1 MYTERSTKAVLSK
14 TLLILIWLHEQGQ
27 FVFGFK
33 RSINYDMFGIK
44 NGEIMKSSMICINQ
58 NIYGCSRNS
67 DLKFND
73 SILFQNNKS
82 THDCALFSMDM
93 NQDLSHGVKECIN
106 IFINNM
112 NSTGNTK
119 QYQIKLK
126 NQKAVKLLVSKNVIF
141 ENLLTISDIFQ
152 SSLINETASALKFHS
167 IRNSGIHVNVELSE
181 LNLYPIYEDI
191 NYDGVNDV
199 ILNASPGTYAFRLKQ
214 PLLQIA
220 NQFCRYPLPSRY
232 LLSLKAFRRR
242 QTYGYK
248 RSCREPT
255 QTSTIL
261 CQTDEHINYHG
272 DEKRKTYFYE
282 RSLNDQCGRNLAA
295 ILSDEP
301 NSFYCTRDTPLINEI
316 FGEYVN
322 EQIVQ
327 SHTSSCDTYE
337 KLCSKC
343 FNRMTENSKCNSKYM
358 NMNEFS
364 EISVNYDEGERT
376 VTDAKCCGLSC
387 YNTPVCL
394 SYYSSRCQSNKTKNI
409 TLEDKV
415 CMDGNTFQISI
426 TPEFDFHNGTFMC
439 HLKRTNYSHGFRL
452 KFSID
457 LSELIKQKIS
467 DNYVNTRTVLSIESQ
482 HNFGTYEK
490 YKLNINA
497 LDVEILVDE
506 PNRSMLRSFKEV
518 ILMGRKVKKYNAY
531 EFFVHKPPSASGIK
545 SIQSSVE
552 HVLHT
557 DSAFTTIQSNKPHAF
572 SSINWKHKGC
582 DLDIFQNIK
591 VTKALSEF
599 LSKGYPVEI
608 FPASNVKTNT
618 PRSMSDKEDN
628 VYSNI
633 LHRFRLN
640 DKHATLPRANIK
652 LSGNHSVLRSIF
664 CNNENFSANFKLHTI
679 TEGKSIGQFRI
690 TRKVIEASVKFV
702 TNSLGQEILHI
713 FVTGYVTGTPAY
725 INFKLIWPANS
736 LILSNHDVV
745 VLNSQTKDYFRP
757 NKKIESFQL
766 TYQIDINSINEIP
779 FKTLFSSSFQPTLIF
794 DLIIQECD
802 ANVGLRIY
810 TPLFSNRKKDKM
822 LQGGVVKGSMVSIHS
837 NKSTVEESSHWVM
850 FSPLLF
856 ITIGISLLYFLV
868 LIIFVYIKHCIISNK
883 GYPISV
889 EYQKQIS
896 NNHYGNDLQYHQLL
910 LHPFPIKL
918 NNRTLYYTTSRKGG
932 DYIQTFPPTRQT
944 LYHPT
949 IVAKHPYHNYGNE
962 SQSSYRKFS
971 SNSTWLNHNTW
982 NTNNSQIK
990 RIFLFTHLAFR
1001 VFYTFLF
1008 TFSVAVSLIFSLQP
1022 SGRIS
1027 TFDNILQWPKIN
1039 RESIEFNSLHNSM
1052 HRPSQISVLTTSSL
1066 PMHETEIDQ
1075 IHLVGPILRLQAE
1088 VHWIEEFT
1096 EQELKRQLDYVE
1108 RMKLACQHAMTV
1120 ELTDA
1125 LREGRHLVN
1134 TRLEKWQFNSSSQN
1148 TDTLNDSTLRS
1159 VNELANIHFNRQ
1171 RTLFDHLYEQMSR
1184 KLDFRGSESYKNYA
1198 NMLNSVFHSGWLQ
1211 YVKRMLNT
1219 SDNLEKNPRHFS
1231 NHKVHTE
1238 TKLNFHDS
1246 MRRYYEFGQQR
1257 SGIKAPYVALMNY
1270 MNFYQADAVHLL
1282 PIQLLENLKKVF
1294 SSPNHYRSLFHLSP
1308 EASSHPMNSESNF
1321 KANHQVNSFKTLQNQ
1336 KTQQERVFLTT
1347 NDLEEYTDGTIS
1359 SVSDKSTQYFFN
1371 EQNTLFS
1378 ENFIQY
1384 IKDNSQQNVQ
1394 NHSNYPSRHPMLP
1407 VMTLTHIRL
1416 SLLILDCF
1424 IIAYRF
1430 FHTYEI
1436 LKAFWTGQTLFV
1448 DASSWLE
1455 RQTHTTVDNERDN
1468 GNFHEASKTTVEPF
1482 DSHSCRRFSEKGKYL
1497 ESNLSDFNET
1507 PNNRFSRIALFQCLP
1522 QHQNLFECRHEK
1534 QALYQP
1540 SMYSSGIPRNSQSSE
1555 TTSSSIL
1562 SNQVTDSQSKN
1573 KSKQYFHLNSLCD
1586 HSTQN
1591 PSDALPDRSLIPIG
1605 PPLCLPPSS
1614 SFSIEQNTGCILGIR
1629 SACCRK
1635 SHYISSVIGF
1645 TVIVLL
1651 FGLVL
1656 VQMYKPHVATPNKI
1670 SPPTSTYSKQSSSQ
1684 VSANEI
1690 PYLSTPIGFF
1700 LPYYELLIRD
1710 HSNRLNEDWLEWT
1723 KRNELAMRGRVL
1735 NYLSRFKHE
1744 LNYLDQQMDT
1754 ENSVVQSLLSQ
1765 VESSSP
1771 IIKSEKSHSKPTN
1784 YPTSP
1789 IFNSEF
1795 LFRQQICHFL
1805 PVTSVPINEEN
1816 ISLNKEGII
1825 TSLNKKI
1832 RPNNIKR
1839 IIWTSAISTF
1849 VDFDWN
1855 SEEQANNLFI
1865 TAVIVGIVMI
1875 SCIGIVD
1882 IGGKILKIL
1891 YINPTVSMFDI
1902 KKWKSHSKASSNTEE
1917 PMDYVRIIEN
1927 IILISPQPAPIIPWP
1942 TKRLLNM
1949 NSQLNPT
1956 NRQKLSPE
1964 SSVSVIKEPENQ
1976 IPLTAFYLDSNLVL
1990 TPNNTTPIINNKT
2003 VQLDDISHSVPV
2015 FIAHSPSST
2024 PVIALK
2030 TDSWASTNQLS
2041 GIFFEKT

>member
-1 MYTERSTKAVLSK
+1 
-14 TLLILIWLHEQGQ
+14 
-27 FVFGFK
+27 
-33 RSINYDMFGIK
+33 
-44 NGEIMKSSMICINQ
+44 
-58 NIYGCSRNS
+58 
-67 DLKFND
+67 
-73 SILFQNNKS
+73 
-82 THDCALFSMDM
+82 M
-93 NQDLSHGVKECIN
+93 NTI
-106 IFINNM
+106 
-112 NSTGNTK
+112 GNTK

-126 NQKAVKLLVSKNVIF
+126 NQEAVKLLVSKNVIF
-141 ENLLTISDIFQ
+141 ENLLTVSDIFQ
-152 SSLINETASALKFHS
+152 SSVINETASVLNFHS
-167 IRNSGIHVNVELSE
+167 IRNSGIHIDIELSE
-181 LNLYPIYEDI
+181 LNLYPIYEDV

-214 PLLQIA
+214 PLLEIA
-220 NQFCRYPLPSRY
+220 NQFCRYPIPSRY

-255 QTSTIL
+255 QTSTSL
-261 CQTDEHINYHG
+261 CQTNEHINYHG
-272 DEKRKTYFYE
+272 DERQKTYFYE

-295 ILSDEP
+295 ILSDES

-337 KLCSKC
+337 KLCAKC
-343 FNRMTENSKCNSKYM
+343 LNRMTENSKCNSKYM

-364 EISVNYDEGERT
+364 EINVSYDEGERN
-376 VTDAKCCGLSC
+376 VTDARCCGISC

-394 SYYSSRCQSNKTKNI
+394 SYYSLMCQSNKTKSNI
-409 TLEDKV
+409 LEDKI
-415 CMDGNTFQISI
+415 CMNGNTFQISI

-439 HLKRTNYSHGFRL
+439 HLKQANYSRGFRL
-452 KFSID
+452 KFSLN
-457 LSELIKQKIS
+457 LSELIKQKLS
-467 DNYVNTRTVLSIESQ
+467 DNYVNTRTSLSVESQ
-482 HNFGTYEK
+482 HNFGTSEK
-490 YKLNINA
+490 YRLNINA

-506 PNRSMLRSFKEV
+506 PNKSVFHSFKEA
-518 ILMGRKVKKYNAY
+518 ILLGRKVKKYNAY
-531 EFFVHKPPSASGIK
+531 EFFVHKPPSATGIK

-572 SSINWKHKGC
+572 SSINWKQKGC

-599 LSKGYPVEI
+599 LSKGYPVDI
-608 FPASNVKTNT
+608 YPASNVKTNT
-618 PRSMSDKEDN
+618 PRSMSGKEDN

-652 LSGNHSVLRSIF
+652 LSGNHSVLRSVF
-664 CNNENFSANFKLHTI
+664 CNNKNFPTNFNLHTI
-679 TEGKSIGQFRI
+679 TEGKSIGQYRI
-690 TRKVIEASVKFV
+690 TRKVVEASVKFV
-702 TNSLGQEILHI
+702 TNSLGKEILHI
-713 FVTGYVTGTPAY
+713 LVTGYVTGTPAY

-745 VLNSQTKDYFRP
+745 VLNSQTKDYFKP
-757 NKKIESFQL
+757 NQKIESFHI

-779 FKTLFSSSFQPTLIF
+779 LFPSPFQSTLIF

-802 ANVGLRIY
+802 ANIGLRIY
-810 TPLFSNRKKDKM
+810 SPLFSHRNKDKM
-822 LQGGVVKGSMVSIHS
+822 LQGSVVKGSIVSIHS

-918 NNRTLYYTTSRKGG
+918 NNRTLYYTTSRKGE

-949 IVAKHPYHNYGNE
+949 IVEKHLYHHYGNE

-1039 RESIEFNSLHNSM
+1039 RESIEFNSLHSSM
-1052 HRPSQISVLTTSSL
+1052 HRPSRISVLTAPSL
-1066 PMHETEIDQ
+1066 PMHETELDQ

-1134 TRLEKWQFNSSSQN
+1134 TRLEKWKFNSTSQN

-1159 VNELANIHFNRQ
+1159 VNELANIHFNKQ
-1171 RTLFDHLYEQMSR
+1171 RTLFDHLYEQMSQ
-1184 KLDFRGSESYKNYA
+1184 KLDFRNSESYKIYT

-1219 SDNLEKNPRHFS
+1219 SDNLERNPRHFS

-1246 MRRYYEFGQQR
+1246 MRRYYEFAQQR
-1257 SGIKAPYVALMNY
+1257 SGIKASYVALMNY

-1282 PIQLLENLKKVF
+1282 PLQLLENLKKVF
-1294 SSPNHYRSLFHLSP
+1294 NSPNHYRSLFHLSP
-1308 EASSHPMNSESNF
+1308 EASSHSMNSEVNF
-1321 KANHQVNSFKTLQNQ
+1321 KTHHQVNSFKTLQIQ

-1347 NDLEEYTDGTIS
+1347 NDLEEYTDGIIS
-1359 SVSDKSTQYFFN
+1359 SVSDKFTQDIFN
-1371 EQNTLFS
+1371 EQNTFIS

-1384 IKDNSQQNVQ
+1384 IKYNTQQSVQSQL
-1394 NHSNYPSRHPMLP
+1394 NYPNKHPMLP

-1430 FHTYEI
+1430 FHTYKI

-1455 RQTHTTVDNERDN
+1455 RQTHTTLDNERDN
-1468 GNFHEASKTTVEPF
+1468 GNFHEANKTINEPF
-1482 DSHSCRRFSEKGKYL
+1482 DSHSCRKSAGEEKCL
-1497 ESNLSDFNET
+1497 QSNLPDFNET
-1507 PNNRFSRIALFQCLP
+1507 PNKRFSRTALFQCLP
-1522 QHQNLFECRHEK
+1522 QHQNLYECRHEK

-1540 SMYSSGIPRNSQSSE
+1540 SMYLSGIPRNSQSSE
-1555 TTSSSIL
+1555 TTSSSII
-1562 SNQVTDSQSKN
+1562 SNQVIDSQSKN
-1573 KSKQYFHLNSLCD
+1573 KSKQHFRLNSLCD
-1586 HSTQN
+1586 PSTQN
-1591 PSDALPDRSLIPIG
+1591 LCEALPDSSLIPIG

-1614 SFSIEQNTGCILGIR
+1614 SFGIEQNASCMLGIR

-1645 TVIVLL
+1645 TVIVFL

-1656 VQMYKPHVATPNKI
+1656 VQMYKPYVAMPKKV
-1670 SPPTSTYSKQSSSQ
+1670 SAPTSTYSKQSSSQ
-1684 VSANEI
+1684 LLANKI
-1690 PYLSTPIGFF
+1690 PNLSTQISFF
-1700 LPYYELLIRD
+1700 LPYYELLIHD

-1754 ENSVVQSLLSQ
+1754 ENSVVQSLLTQ
-1765 VESSSP
+1765 VELSSP
-1771 IIKSEKSHSKPTN
+1771 IIKPEKSYNKPTN

-1805 PVTSVPINEEN
+1805 PVISVPINEEN
-1816 ISLNKEGII
+1816 ISSNKEGII
-1825 TSLNKKI
+1825 TSLHKKI
-1832 RPNNIKR
+1832 KPNNIKR

-1865 TAVIVGIVMI
+1865 TAIIVGIVMI

-1882 IGGKILKIL
+1882 VGGKILKIL
-1891 YINPTVSMFDI
+1891 YINPTVSISDI
-1902 KKWKSHSKASSNTEE
+1902 KKWKSHSKAPSNTEE
-1917 PMDYVRIIEN
+1917 SINYVRNIEN

-1942 TKRLLNM
+1942 TKPSLKM
-1949 NSQLNPT
+1949 SSQLSPT
-1956 NRQKLSPE
+1956 NREKLSPE

-1976 IPLTAFYLDSNLVL
+1976 LPLTAFYLDSNLVL
-1990 TPNNTTPIINNKT
+1990 TQSNTTPIINNKT
-2003 VQLDDISHSVPV
+2003 VQLDEISHSLPV